1 MADASVFV
9 MENIDFENICP
20 PDSAEIRN
28 CHINIGT
35 GIEISIKNLACLISK
50 TVDYAGEIKFD
61 ASKPNGTMRKLTDV
75 SKLNNLGWKH
85 KIEIDEGVKILYK
98 WYSK

>member
-1 MADASVFV
+1 MADASVFA
-9 MENIDFENICP
+9 MENIDFKNTYP
-20 PDSAEIRN
+20 ANSTEIRN

-35 GIEISIKNLACLISK
+35 GIEISIKELAGLISN

-85 KIEIDEGVKILYK
+85 KIEIDEGVKILYE
-98 WYSK
+98 WYIK